1 MPGIQQEPSV
11 FLKRSKKP
19 SDRFRGHGE
28 QQVCSPST
36 RAPAPVYSNKPS
48 CSLEENRKGGQVNF
62 ALECGLFQSA
72 GEGDK
77 EVAMGTV
84 GMGKADPI
92 HAEQE
97 VLVPVECAGCG
108 APGSRIPE

>member
-1 MPGIQQEPSV
+1 MHSSNDPRNQVLDSGNMPSSKSV
-11 FLKRSKKP
+11 PRTSGLQRQSISTKP
-19 SDRFRGHGE
+19 SS
-28 QQVCSPST
+28 SP
-36 RAPAPVYSNKPS
+36 
-48 CSLEENRKGGQVNF
+48 LEENRKGGEPNF

-92 HAEQE
+92 HSEQE
-97 VLVPVECAGCG
+97 ALGSVECAGCG